1 MEFHSSSIS
10 QRQRSPWLFAE
21 FPENVFIYDAEK
33 GTLHLKMRVSMLKIK
48 SFQAKSTHSSP
59 WGREESDTTEQLS
72 LSVKVR
78 QKNECEVEIAPSKSG
93 T

>member
-48 SFQAKSTHSSP
+48 S
-59 WGREESDTTEQLS
+59 
-72 LSVKVR
+72 
-78 QKNECEVEIAPSKSG
+78 C
-93 T
+93 